1 MAFVI
6 DPDLL
11 GLVDKVALVTGGGGV
26 GMGRAH
32 CVQLARAGCHIVVS
46 DINEEGGERTVEA
59 VKKLG
64 REAIFVKADVRKK
77 DEINNLVDKAFER
90 FGKLDIAVNHV
101 GDMAP
106 GKSFLDY
113 NGEAWMNVV
122 EGSLKVT
129 LMCCQAEALAM
140 IKNEIAGRI
149 INVGS
154 MSGVGASPNV
164 SAYGAGK
171 AAVHQLTKSLA
182 LELAPYN
189 IRVNCIIPASVTND
203 AVKQQIADPKTPDYI
218 KKFWEGAARATPM
231 GRLGEPWET
240 AGLAVFFASKLS
252 DFVTGHSLLSDGG
265 LGHTTARPAPP
276 LGPPEALKDFLAKKK
291 G

>member
-11 GLVDKVALVTGGGGV
+11 GLVDNVALVTGGGGA
-26 GMGRAH
+26 GMGRSH
-32 CVQLARAGCHIVVS
+32 CIQLARAGCHIVVS
-46 DINEEGGERTVEA
+46 DINAEGGERTVEE

-64 REAIFVKADVRKK
+64 RKAIFVKADVRNPK
-77 DEINNLVDKAFER
+77 EIQNLVDKAFEH
-90 FGKLDIAVNHV
+90 FGTLDIAVNHV
-101 GDMAP
+101 GEMAMGAP
-106 GKSFLDY
+106 FLDISDDQWDY
-113 NGEAWMNVV
+113 AV

-129 LMCCQAEALAM
+129 FMCCKAEALAM
-140 IKNEIAGRI
+140 IKNNIHGRI

-154 MSGVGASPNV
+154 MSGVAGSPYV
-164 SAYGAGK
+164 SHYGAAK
-171 AAVHQLTKSLA
+171 AGVHHLTKSLA

-189 IRVNCIIPASVTND
+189 IRVNCIIPASVMND
-203 AVKQQIADPKTPDYI
+203 AVRKQLTDPNTPQIVKG
-218 KKFWEGAARATPM
+218 FWEAAAKANPM

-252 DFVTGHSLLSDGG
+252 NYVTGHSLLSDGG

-276 LGPPEALKDFLAKKK
+276 SGPPAALKGISPKKK
-291 G
+291 

>member
-11 GLVDKVALVTGGGGV
+11 GLVDNVALVTGGGGV
-26 GMGRAH
+26 GMGRSH

-46 DINEEGGERTVEA
+46 DINEEGGQKTVEE

-64 REAIFVKADVRKK
+64 REAIFVKANVRKK
-77 DEINNLVDKAFER
+77 DEIDNLVNQAFER
-90 FGKLDIAVNHV
+90 FGRLDVAVNHV
-101 GDMAP
+101 GDMTP

-113 NGEAWMNVV
+113 TEEAWDHVV
-122 EGSLKVT
+122 NGSLKVT
-129 LMCCQAEALAM
+129 LMCAQSEALAM
-140 IKNEIAGRI
+140 IKNGIAGRI

-154 MSGVGASPNV
+154 MSGVNGSPNV
-164 SAYGAGK
+164 SAYGAAK

-189 IRVNCIIPASVTND
+189 IRVNCIIPASVIND
-203 AVKQQIADPKTPDYI
+203 AVKKQIADPATPDYI
-218 KKFWEGAARATPM
+218 KKFWEAAAKAQPM

-252 DFVTGHSLLSDGG
+252 SYVTGHSLLSDGG

-291 G
+291 K